1 MALTAK
7 ERKQKQLA
15 REQEELRKL
24 PDSTYDFLETPFY
37 VAAEDNPNWSNVS
50 LSFELMGLEPP
61 EFEDDRGPAD
71 FAHEH
76 CFATDE
82 DRADAFEGY
91 CGSIGRA
98 EAMVDFLLDAS
109 IELASVINTYKKQA
123 LRDHRQQIEN
133 GPTRSEG
140 LRNVTSQRDLYR
152 DGRYSST
159 HELCAALTG
168 GMARLLG
175 TLGWVDT

>member
-133 GPTRSEG
+133 ADLSDPDTR
-140 LRNVTSQRDLYR
+140 
-152 DGRYSST
+152 
-159 HELCAALTG
+159 HKALETI
-168 GMARLLG
+168 ARLTRIEDALDKNVRR
-175 TLGWVDT
+175 TLPQWKVKGL